1 MIAST
6 AATLNAAHA
15 QNSYPSQPVRMI
27 VATVAGGGLDNFARL
42 LAREL
47 SARAGQQFVVDN
59 RAGAGTT
66 IGSAA
71 VAKAKPDGY
80 TILANTAAL
89 AISPAIYQK
98 LPYDTLADLA
108 PITLAAATPN
118 MLVAHPSVP
127 AKSVRDV
134 IALAR
139 ARAAGGD
146 PLLYASGGNGTNG
159 HMAMS
164 LFISVTQAHMTHV
177 PYKSGTPA
185 LIDVVSGQVPLMI
198 DSIASVIAQ
207 VNAGKLRA
215 LGISDN
221 KRSPIVPAVPTFAES
236 GINGAE
242 SAQWYGVLAPA
253 GTPADIMAWLY
264 RESIAALRTQSLKE
278 RLAAEGLEIVA
289 STPEEFAATLRA
301 DIAKWTK
308 VVKITG
314 LSPL

>member
-1 MIAST
+1 MNSASRSRFIAFLT
-6 AATLNAAHA
+6 AIAAQVVPAAHA
-15 QNSYPSQPVRMI
+15 QTTYPSQPVRMI
-27 VATVAGGGLDNFARL
+27 VTTVAGGGLDNFARM

-47 SARAGQQFVVDN
+47 SARGGQQFIVDN

-127 AKSVRDV
+127 AKNVKDV
-134 IALAR
+134 VALAR
-139 ARAAGGD
+139 ARAAKGD

-159 HMAMS
+159 HMAMA
-164 LFISVTQAHMTHV
+164 LFLSVTQTRMTHV
-177 PYKSGTPA
+177 PYKSGAPA

-198 DSIASVIAQ
+198 DSI
-207 VNAGKLRA
+207 
-215 LGISDN
+215 
-221 KRSPIVPAVPTFAES
+221 RSEEHTSE
-236 GINGAE
+236 
-242 SAQWYGVLAPA
+242 L
-253 GTPADIMAWLY
+253 
-264 RESIAALRTQSLKE
+264 QSH
-278 RLAAEGLEIVA
+278 
-289 STPEEFAATLRA
+289 
-301 DIAKWTK
+301 
-308 VVKITG
+308 
-314 LSPL
+314 

>member
-1 MIAST
+1 M
-6 AATLNAAHA
+6 
-15 QNSYPSQPVRMI
+15 
-27 VATVAGGGLDNFARL
+27 

-47 SARAGQQFVVDN
+47 SARAGQQFIVDN

-66 IGSAA
+66 IGSTAA
-71 VAKAKPDGY
+71 AKAKPDGY

-127 AKSVRDV
+127 AKNVKDV
-134 IALAR
+134 VALAR
-139 ARAAGGD
+139 ARAAKGD

-159 HMAMS
+159 HMAMA
-164 LFISVTQAHMTHV
+164 LFISVTQARMTHV
-177 PYKSGTPA
+177 PYKSGAPA

-198 DSIASVIAQ
+198 DSISSVIAQ

-215 LGISDN
+215 LGISGTR
-221 KRSPIVPAVPTFAES
+221 RSPTAPSVPTFAES
-236 GINGAE
+236 GVNGAE
-242 SAQWYGVLAPA
+242 SAQWYGVLAPT
-253 GTPADIMAWLY
+253 GTPPDILTWLY
-264 RESIAALRTQSLKE
+264 RESIAALRTQSLKD
-278 RLAAEGLEIVA
+278 RLAAEGLEVVA
-289 STPEEFAATLRA
+289 STPDEFAATIRA

-308 VVKITG
+308 VVKSID
-314 LSPL
+314 LPPM